1 MMGDNEEQGFGRFN
15 KVVYEDKPKA
25 NKKTKKKPVKDA
37 QPKKPS
43 SNISSQNNM
52 KNNNARKSDFF
63 GGNQFNNAN
72 NQNIP
77 PQNNNK
83 SNYNGPKLNNVDFNN
98 VVNYDGVAKVPKQK
112 EFEKAKD
119 DKPIAGDIDNDNYTV
134 DYNSFLNN
142 PLRDKDEEQSEETSF
157 GELMTTVNEEIDTK
171 TKNKKEEEP
180 VVEEK
185 EVEEEEPTEEEQEES
200 ILPPLNEE
208 SEDIENTQE
217 NNVLILNTDDYKG
230 NKKEQKEDN
239 DEQEDVILPPIVEES
254 NEKEKIE
261 EEITSVPFEVNTDGT
276 IKFNEEE
283 QEEISYESDNKV
295 IPSQAYNADE
305 DYEEEEYVPFSMNNE
320 MPIDNNYEDE
330 YIIDEKYNNGV
341 VIVVQEKKKKPWLI
355 WLIIFLLLLL
365 IGLGIYLYLNFW
377 AKPSL
382 NEVDLTDVSIIYV
395 GEDEDILARAK
406 GIGNLSKTIFTFTLS
421 NNELVSLKN
430 TDDITGKQAGNT
442 LIPKDTGKFALY
454 LRAKFKNKVIDLER
468 QIVICKRLSKDS
480 ISTEKI
486 ILNVGDIN
494 QILIDLGDPL
504 CSQNVKFEDFN
515 NKIIDVKD
523 DGTITGKGPGETEIT
538 VIIGDD
544 KVTIPVEV
552 VGDDKPNVPLKGI
565 GFIDKSVT
573 INVGEKRKL
582 NVVFTPSNA
591 TNKNLTWSSAD
602 KSIVTVDN
610 NGNITGVK
618 KGTTTVTATSVD
630 GNYKATI
637 TVNVV
642 ETTTITE
649 KIAPTRITTYV
660 NGIKKKYAKAG
671 DTVTLVVDF
680 SEEISVKPQIEIA
693 GIVAQVPNGTT
704 SFSASVVLSSSVRD
718 GEIPVKIS
726 NYKAKS
732 GKIGT
737 TITEFRPAIAI
748 ADNTPPTCSFE
759 RMGDDVMLSG
769 SDAYGIAGYY
779 VSTSTSNPS
788 ASLFSSIRIYPVTAG
803 KTYYGHVIDTAGNI
817 NTNKCRIVID

>member
-15 KVVYEDKPKA
+15 KVVYEDKS
-25 NKKTKKKPVKDA
+25 KTKKKTNKKKAPNT
-37 QPKKPS
+37 QPNKPS
-43 SNISSQNNM
+43 NNMSPQNNM
-52 KNNNARKSDFF
+52 KSNNARKSDFF
-63 GGNQFNNAN
+63 GGNQFDNSN
-72 NQNIP
+72 NQGT

-83 SNYNGPKLNNVDFNN
+83 SNYNGPKLNNLDFNN
-98 VVNYDGVAKVPKQK
+98 VVNYDGVAKVSKQK

-119 DKPIAGDIDNDNYTV
+119 DKPIDGDIDNDNYTV

-142 PLRDKDEEQSEETSF
+142 PLRDNEEEQNEETSF
-157 GELMTTVNEEIDTK
+157 GELMTTIDQETNTQPNKPSKQEIEDE
-171 TKNKKEEEP
+171 KEEEP

-185 EVEEEEPTEEEQEES
+185 EEEEPTEEEQEES

-217 NNVLILNTDDYKG
+217 NNILILNTEDYK
-230 NKKEQKEDN
+230 KTEDTN
-239 DEQEDVILPPIVEES
+239 NEEENNILPSIIENNYDEVKEELS
-254 NEKEKIE
+254 
-261 EEITSVPFEVNTDGT
+261 SVPFEVNTDGT

-283 QEEISYESDNKV
+283 QEEVSYESENEV
-295 IPSQAYNADE
+295 IPSQAYNSEE

-320 MPIDNNYEDE
+320 TTIDNNYEDE

-395 GEDEDILARAK
+395 GEDEDILAKAK

-421 NNELVSLKN
+421 NNEIVSLKN
-430 TDDITGKQAGNT
+430 IDDITGKEAKNT
-442 LIPKDTGKFALY
+442 LIPTNTGKFALY

-515 NKIIDVKD
+515 NKIIDVAD
-523 DGTITGKGPGETEIT
+523 DGTITGKGKGETEIT

-544 KVTIPVEV
+544 KVIIPIEV
-552 VGDDKPNVPLKGI
+552 IGDDKPNVPLKGI
-565 GFIDKSVT
+565 GFQEKSVT
-573 INVGEKRKL
+573 ISVGEKRKL
-582 NVVFTPSNA
+582 NVVFNPSNA

-642 ETTTITE
+642 ETATTE

-671 DTVTLVVDF
+671 DTVTLVVEF

-769 SDAYGIAGYY
+769 ADAYGIVGYY

-788 ASLFSSIRIYPVTAG
+788 ASLLSSIRIYPVTAG

-817 NTNKCRIVID
+817 NTNKCKIVID